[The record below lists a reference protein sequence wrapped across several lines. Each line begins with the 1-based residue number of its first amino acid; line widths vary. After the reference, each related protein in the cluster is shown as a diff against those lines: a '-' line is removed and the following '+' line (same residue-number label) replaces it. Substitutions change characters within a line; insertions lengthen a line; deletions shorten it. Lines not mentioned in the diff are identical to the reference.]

1 MTDAVVT
8 WWPGSLSRCWVTCLG
23 TSLQMK
29 LVVSLPEKCVDVV
42 TLCIL
47 THSLKLTQGAIYY
60 HSSLLW
66 PLSLFPGHSLSPI
79 FGRLQCK
86 IVFAYCK
93 QSKFGV
99 REDLGTRLLVTWRS
113 SYKPSKYIVVMY
125 FWFDYVPHGTP
136 VGLKSLFQA
145 FHSGF
150 VQSCKRNFRIESQGS
165 RLLKSNQA
173 QLQNNPAK

>member
-1 MTDAVVT
+1 MLTYFNTSFLGYYVCNSMHASRAHKNGCCSLMHVWSRESSLVSCMLQYYWKQLNDRCSGYLVTRVVVL
-8 WWPGSLSRCWVTCLG
+8 GCWVTCLG
-23 TSLQMK
+23 TSLQKK

-66 PLSLFPGHSLSPI
+66 PDSLFPGHSLSPI
-79 FGRLQCK
+79 FGHLQCK

-99 REDLGTRLLVTWRS
+99 REDLETRLLITWRS
-113 SYKPSKYIVVMY
+113 SYKPS
-125 FWFDYVPHGTP
+125 
-136 VGLKSLFQA
+136 
-145 FHSGF
+145 
-150 VQSCKRNFRIESQGS
+150 N
-165 RLLKSNQA
+165 
-173 QLQNNPAK
+173 

>member
-1 MTDAVVT
+1 MQSLLGDQGRCPDVG
-8 WWPGSLSRCWVTCLG
+8 WPVWEQTTNETGRVHPRKMCRCIYTVH
-23 TSLQMK
+23 
-29 LVVSLPEKCVDVV
+29 
-42 TLCIL
+42 
-47 THSLKLTQGAIYY
+47 THSLSETHTRCYY

-86 IVFAYCK
+86 IVFAYCE